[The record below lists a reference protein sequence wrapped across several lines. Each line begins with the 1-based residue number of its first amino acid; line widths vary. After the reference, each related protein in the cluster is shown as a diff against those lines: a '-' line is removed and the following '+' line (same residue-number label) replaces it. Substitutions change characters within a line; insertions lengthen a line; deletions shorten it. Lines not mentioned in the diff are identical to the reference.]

1 MVIQGW
7 LAGEQTDM
15 IAVDNGLGAGTVT
28 NIVNEWRQDL
38 GFHLADSL
46 RELAV
51 TLGKIGISPAQCAL
65 GFRVTM
71 MLNRLGVKE
80 DNFHWFMSDVY
91 NRCSNI
97 LGISPERIADYI
109 TNLLGFSQTVPFP
122 QIPSYIMQKK

>member
-1 MVIQGW
+1 MTNLTTHLTKGSVYYIFIQLLLPSKLSENFKTMVIQGW
-7 LAGEQTDM
+7 LAGEQRDK

-71 MLNRLGVKE
+71 MLI
-80 DNFHWFMSDVY
+80 D
-91 NRCSNI
+91 
-97 LGISPERIADYI
+97 
-109 TNLLGFSQTVPFP
+109 
-122 QIPSYIMQKK
+122 